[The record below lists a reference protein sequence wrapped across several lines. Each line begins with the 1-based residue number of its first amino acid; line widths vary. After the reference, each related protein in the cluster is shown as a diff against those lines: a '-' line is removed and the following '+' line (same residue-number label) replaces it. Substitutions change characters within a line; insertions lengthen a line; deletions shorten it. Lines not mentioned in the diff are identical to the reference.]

1 MMLFL
6 APLLLA
12 VAAASGDKPD
22 VVILESGK
30 EIECRV
36 MFEDDSRVLYKA
48 GGSKIKE
55 VARSEVAQVL
65 SIESQMRTFLA
76 RFAALDRNNT
86 AALAELA
93 LWAESV
99 DLAGEAR
106 NLWIRILLVDNE
118 NEQAWNKLG
127 GSKGRKG
134 WRIRVRGRYKTLAEL
149 RERASE
155 WKTAMELPTAHYLV
169 KTNVDPLLALDVA
182 VDIERIHQMYYDT
195 IGQAMTLYPFDETP
209 ELHVYAAT
217 DDAPRPPQPGWSA
230 WYERVGNAVLV
241 RGLEADRHEIR
252 KAVVYM
258 MLTNSFRWAMG
269 NRNGQLPEW
278 SREGVANAFAFAL
291 RPSQGDVQIETGVPY
306 VDWFAKQ
313 AAFDEPI
320 ELKRVLDG
328 DRGSFRTGTDEDK
341 YVIQSYTFVF
351 FLVNA
356 SEGKYRDRFVEYLK
370 SAFDGKGAAS
380 HFETIFEMK
389 LKDLEPE
396 YAAYVQRIAGA

>member
-1 MMLFL
+1 MMLSL

-12 VAAASGDKPD
+12 LAAVSGDKPD

-55 VARSEVAQVL
+55 VPRSEVAQVL
-65 SIESQMRTFLA
+65 SIESNMRTYLS
-76 RFAALDRNNT
+76 RFAAIDRQDT

-106 NLWIRILLVDNE
+106 NLWIRIVLVDNE
-118 NEQAWNKLG
+118 NEQAWTKLG

-169 KTNVDPLLALDVA
+169 KTNVDPVLALDVA
-182 VDIERIHQMYYDT
+182 IDIERIHQMYYDV
-195 IGQAMTLYPFDETP
+195 IGQAMVLYPFDNTP
-209 ELHVYAAT
+209 EIHIYAAT
-217 DDAPRPPQPGWSA
+217 EDAPSPPQPSWSA

-241 RGLEADRHEIR
+241 RGLEADRHQIR
-252 KAVVYM
+252 KSVVYM
-258 MLTNSFRWAMG
+258 MLTNSFRLSMG

-278 SREGVANAFAFAL
+278 AREGIANAFAFAL
-291 RPSQGDVQIETGVPY
+291 RPSRGDVQMETGVPN
-306 VDWFAKQ
+306 VDWFAQQ
-313 AAFDEPI
+313 AAFDEPLA
-320 ELKRVLDG
+320 LKRLLDG
-328 DRGSFRTGTDEDK
+328 DRGSFRTGQDEDRF
-341 YVIQSYTFVF
+341 VIQSYTFVF

-356 SEGKYRDRFVEYLK
+356 SEGKHRDKFVEYLQ
-370 SAFDGKGAAS
+370 SAFGGKGAAS
-380 HFETIFEMK
+380 HFEKIFEMK
-389 LKDLEPE
+389 LEDLQPE
-396 YAAYVQRIAGA
+396 YEAFVKRIAGA

>member
-1 MMLFL
+1 MLSL

-12 VAAASGDKPD
+12 LAAVSGDKPD
-22 VVILESGK
+22 LIVLESGK

-36 MFEDDSRVLYKA
+36 MFEDDERVMYNA
-48 GGSKIKE
+48 RGSKVVE
-55 VARSEVAQVL
+55 VPRSEVAQVV
-65 SIESQMRTFLA
+65 SIESQMRTFLS
-76 RFAALDRNNT
+76 RFAAIERDDV

-93 LWAESV
+93 LWAESA

-106 NLWIRILLVDNE
+106 NLWIRILLLDNE

-169 KTNVDPLLALDVA
+169 KTNIDPLLALDVA
-182 VDIERIHQMYYDT
+182 IDLERIHQMFYDT
-195 IGQAMTLYPFDETP
+195 IGQPLRLYPFIETP
-209 ELHVYAAT
+209 ELHVYADT

-230 WYERVGNAVLV
+230 WYERIGNAVLV
-241 RGLEADRHEIR
+241 RGPEANRHEIR

-258 MLTNSFRWAMG
+258 MLQNSFRWALG

-278 SREGVANAFAFAL
+278 VREGVANAFAFAL
-291 RPSQGDVQIETGVPY
+291 YRPSPGEVQLERGVPH
-306 VDWFAKQ
+306 VDWFAQQ
-313 AAFDEPI
+313 AGWEESLP
-320 ELKRVLDG
+320 LKRVLDG
-328 DRGSFRTGTDEDK
+328 ARGAFRTGSDEEK

-356 SEGKYRDRFVEYLK
+356 DDAKYRDTFVEYMK

-380 HFETIFEMK
+380 HFEKIFDLK
-389 LKDLEPE
+389 LKELQPE
-396 YAAYVQRIAGA
+396 YEAYVKRVAGQ